1 MLISCF
7 FFYYIKIPPEFVFA
21 QSLTK
26 VVQYTAGTQNVLIG
40 WWSHVTDAQALPH
53 SSQSHVFTVLF
64 WINAGQND
72 ISSAFMTEF
81 HETAERQHLGMC
93 RRDEGEQELDVSSAA
108 RFTKLEKTSFN
119 PTGTVVRPFLCQF
132 SPSHWFKHPLSSCS
146 SSMQRRAF
154 LSFLCSLVSFLCVI
168 HPTKNPRQ
176 HVVYVNDPPFMLKV
190 EWDLSNIT
198 HTYARTH
205 ILLRGL

>member
-1 MLISCF
+1 MFC
-7 FFYYIKIPPEFVFA
+7 
-21 QSLTK
+21 SLK
-26 VVQYTAGTQNVLIG
+26 HGLTASHHSP
-40 WWSHVTDAQALPH
+40 WWRRNG
-53 SSQSHVFTVLF
+53 SS
-64 WINAGQND
+64 GK
-72 ISSAFMTEF
+72 
-81 HETAERQHLGMC
+81 TAERQHLGMC
-93 RRDEGEQELDVSSAA
+93 RRDEGEQEFDVSSAA

-205 ILLRGL
+205 THPLTAHYLKNPN